1 MRTVAVGIA
10 VVLLVFL
17 AGCAITVPGTVAVDG
32 ATGPAPNATDLSFA
46 EVSGEIGFEYSSVES
61 GAGNGNDGIYVAD
74 YDGDLRDDVLV
85 LGGESPALFHNTG
98 DGFER
103 SGALPNVS
111 TPDAGRIQSALWL
124 DRDNDGSE
132 DLLLFPRSGTPIFLE
147 NEGGSFEQRDV
158 GLDDAFA
165 NPVAA
170 TTADYDGDGCLD
182 LFVAQNGLWSEN
194 TPQAWQNSYWETD
207 NGNPNALY
215 RGSCGDG
222 FERADDAGIGPD
234 GRGHHWSLA
243 TSFTD
248 LNDDGL
254 PDIHVANDYYNDT
267 IYYNDG
273 DGTFTRET
281 MGSSTDRNGMSSE
294 VATVLGD
301 DRPELFVTNIFFP
314 RDRIRELPP
323 TQRELISDF
332 FSIRLGKR
340 LQGNNLLQPTGD
352 GYDDVG
358 DQVGV
363 AEGGWGW
370 AAALADLDSD
380 GERDAFHTTQTVLT
394 FDEENPIYDL
404 PMVWLQQDGQFYRQD
419 AGEIGLKSADGRGM
433 SRIDYDLDGSLDLA
447 VATYDDEYLFYE
459 NQAEQG
465 NSLQVVVDGGDAGT
479 AVGAK
484 LYATSNGET
493 QQFVSNAR
501 ADFQSQES
509 SVLHV
514 GLGDAEAVD
523 ELRVVW
529 PDGTERTFEDVPAG
543 GRIRI
548 TPEGIQQRLEYE
560 D

>member
-1 MRTVAVGIA
+1 MRAVAVGISLLTL
-10 VVLLVFL
+10 VVLGGCLV
-17 AGCAITVPGTVAVDG
+17 GVPADVAVDSS
-32 ATGPAPNATDLSFA
+32 GPPPNATDLSFA
-46 EVSGEIGFEYSSVES
+46 EVSGEIGFNYSSIEG

-85 LGGESPALFHNTG
+85 LGGESPTLFHNTG
-98 DGFER
+98 DEFET

-111 TPDAGRIQSALWL
+111 SPDAGRIQSALWL

-132 DLLLFPRSGTPIFLE
+132 DLLLFPRSADPIYLE
-147 NEGGSFEQRDV
+147 NDGGSFEQRDV
-158 GLDDAFA
+158 GLDDAFT
-165 NPVAA
+165 NPVSAS
-170 TTADYDGDGCLD
+170 TADYNGDGCLD
-182 LFVAQNGLWSEN
+182 VFVAQYGLWSDN
-194 TPQAWQNSYWETD
+194 NPQAWQNSYWETD

-222 FERADDAGIGPD
+222 FERAEDAGIGPND
-234 GRGHHWSLA
+234 RGPHWSLA
-243 TSFTD
+243 TSFVD
-248 LNDDGL
+248 LDDDGL

-273 DGTFTRET
+273 DGTFTRKI
-281 MGSSTDRNGMSSE
+281 MGATTDRNGMSSE
-294 VATVLGD
+294 VAHVMGN
-301 DRPELFVTNIFFP
+301 DRPEIFVTNIFFP
-314 RDRIRELPP
+314 RERIGELAPL
-323 TQRELISDF
+323 QRELITDF
-332 FSIRLGKR
+332 FSVRLGKR
-340 LQGNNLLQPTGD
+340 MHGNNLLQPTGN
-352 GYDDVG
+352 GYDG
-358 DQVGV
+358 LGEQVGL

-370 AAALADLDSD
+370 ASALADLDSD
-380 GERDAFHTTQTVLT
+380 GERDAVHSTQTVVT
-394 FDEENPIYDL
+394 FDKENPVYDL

-419 AGEIGLKSADGRGM
+419 ADEIGLESADGRGI
-433 SRIDYDLDGSLDLA
+433 SRMDYDLDGALDVA
-447 VATYDDEYLFYE
+447 VATYDDSYLFYE

-479 AVGAK
+479 AVGAEV
-484 LYATSNGET
+484 YATADGET
-493 QQFVSNAR
+493 QQYVSNAR

-514 GLGDAEAVD
+514 GLGDAEAVE

-548 TPEGIQQRLEYE
+548 TPDGIEQRLDYE